1 MANHPSAKK
10 RHRQS
15 LKRRS
20 RARATKSTVSGLVR
34 KVNETVESGD
44 KQAAEAQLKTATVAL
59 AKAASKG
66 TIHSRNA
73 SRRISRL
80 AAKVAKLANL

>member
-15 LKRRS
+15 LKRRA

-34 KVNETVESGD
+34 KVNETVSAGD
-44 KQAAEAQLKTATVAL
+44 KQAAEAEVKTASVAL
-59 AKAASKG
+59 AKAAAKG
-66 TIHSRNA
+66 TIHNRNA

-80 AAKVAKLANL
+80 AAKVAKLG